1 MVSIISHRSLGEKPG
16 SGPGARGYDQPKKQP
31 DFWHR
36 RILLNKALFVAHAYV
51 VSIARFSGQAGRA
64 DAAPGGEGGAGV
76 DVCGD
81 RSAGGGEC

>member
-1 MVSIISHRSLGEKPG
+1 MAK
-16 SGPGARGYDQPKKQP
+16 GYDKPKKQP
-31 DFWHR
+31 GFWNR
-36 RILLNKALFVAHAYV
+36 RISLNKALFVANAYV

-64 DAAPGGEGGAGV
+64 DAAMGGEGGAGV